1 MTNWNL
7 KIRPIFFSKMT
18 NWKLKYYIF
27 SSVPLKKMLIGINA
41 FLKYANKP
49 YSKQFYVIP

>member
-1 MTNWNL
+1 
-7 KIRPIFFSKMT
+7 MT